1 MVAYLLKA
9 RRYLRGSRRSM
20 ASAARA
26 TIVGP
31 MTIVLAIAVLLLV
44 AALSY
49 VVVSR
54 KEEPAPEPIDVRA
67 AVQEAT
73 SAAVADLQ
81 RMNEESRKVDTAT
94 AEAALAK
101 REAEFRRLTEPIG
114 QNLQRIEREVATMSR
129 APKAADGAV
138 RSLLDEMKL
147 GLTDLGTQTGTL
159 VKALRQPKT
168 RGEWG
173 EVQLKRCVEL
183 AGMTEHVDFETQT
196 TLHGED
202 GLLRPDAIVHLPADR
217 KVVIDSKVPLDA
229 YLEVLEA
236 EDESSRRGELI
247 RHARQV
253 RDHIAKL
260 ASKRYQGQFASGDTP
275 DFVVCFMPS
284 EAALHAAFEAEPKLY
299 DYALEQKIL
308 IATPTTLV
316 GLLRTVELGWRQ
328 ERIAAEAQEIAG
340 AANELY
346 GRMGVFLKHLSKSGR
361 QLSSAVN
368 AYNDAVASAETRV
381 LPSLRRFQDL
391 GAARGEEAETPK
403 PIDGAPRRVV
413 AAELE
418 ELERSGEHDDSVVE
432 LPTRTGTDNA

>member
-1 MVAYLLKA
+1 
-9 RRYLRGSRRSM
+9 
-20 ASAARA
+20 
-26 TIVGP
+26 
-31 MTIVLAIAVLLLV
+31 MTIVLAIAVLILV
-44 AALSY
+44 AALLY
-49 VVVSR
+49 VTVGR
-54 KEEPAPEPIDVRA
+54 KEEPAPEPVDVRA

-81 RMNEESRKVDTAT
+81 RMNEESRKVDAKT
-94 AEAALAK
+94 AEAALER

-114 QNLQRIEREVATMSR
+114 QNLVRIEREVATMSR
-129 APKAADGAV
+129 DRKAADGAV

-147 GLTDLGTQTGTL
+147 GLTDLGAQTGTL

-202 GLLRPDAIVHLPADR
+202 GMLRPDAIVLLPAGR

-253 RDHIAKL
+253 RDHISKL
-260 ASKRYQGQFASGDTP
+260 ASKRYQDQFASGDTP

-284 EAALHAAFEAEPKLY
+284 EAALHAAFEAEPSLY

-346 GRMGVFLKHLSKSGR
+346 GRMGTFLQHLSKSGR

-368 AYNDAVASAETRV
+368 AYNSAVASAESRV
-381 LPSLRRFQDL
+381 MPSLRRFQEL
-391 GAARGEEAETPK
+391 GAARDEELEPPK
-403 PIDGAPRRVV
+403 PIDGSPRQVV
-413 AAELE
+413 VAELE

-432 LPTRTGTDNA
+432 LPARTGTDARTGTNDA

>member
-1 MVAYLLKA
+1 
-9 RRYLRGSRRSM
+9 
-20 ASAARA
+20 
-26 TIVGP
+26 
-31 MTIVLAIAVLLLV
+31 MTIVLAIAVLALV
-44 AALSY
+44 AALLY
-49 VVVSR
+49 VTVGR
-54 KEEPAPEPIDVRA
+54 KEEPAPEPVDVRA

-81 RMNEESRKVDTAT
+81 RMNEESRKVDAKT
-94 AEAALAK
+94 AEAALER

-114 QNLQRIEREVATMSR
+114 QNLVRIEREVATMSR
-129 APKAADGAV
+129 DRKAADGAV

-147 GLTDLGTQTGTL
+147 GLTDLGAQTGTL

-202 GLLRPDAIVHLPADR
+202 GLLRPDAIVMLPAER

-253 RDHIAKL
+253 RDHISKL
-260 ASKRYQGQFASGDTP
+260 ASKRYQDQFASGDTP

-284 EAALHAAFEAEPKLY
+284 EAALHAAFEAEPSLY
-299 DYALEQKIL
+299 DHALEQKIL

-346 GRMGVFLKHLSKSGR
+346 GRMGTFLQHLSKSGR

-368 AYNDAVASAETRV
+368 AYNSAVASAESRV
-381 LPSLRRFQDL
+381 MPSLRRFQEL
-391 GAARGEEAETPK
+391 GAARGEELEPPK
-403 PIDGAPRRVV
+403 PIDGLPRRVV

-432 LPTRTGTDNA
+432 LPARTGTDDA